1 MKKEHQKTALFSSDT
16 VQTKDSEQIK
26 TTNVN
31 VLLNRV
37 RLDKKKTFRKRIIF
51 SLFLASLISS
61 ISIYFII

>member
-16 VQTKDSEQIK
+16 VQNKDSEQIK